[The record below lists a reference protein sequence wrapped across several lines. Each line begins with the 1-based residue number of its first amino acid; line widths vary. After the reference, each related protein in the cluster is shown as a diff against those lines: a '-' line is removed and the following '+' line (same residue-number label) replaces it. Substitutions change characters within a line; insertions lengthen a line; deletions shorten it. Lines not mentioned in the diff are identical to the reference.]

1 MRESLTRDFVK
12 SARLPVINENC
23 PACFEEPKE
32 RARVK
37 KILQQEEAM
46 VPALF
51 SNLRRALLP
60 LMHEK
65 TYEAMKAVEAD
76 IERTGAAQQLQTV
89 KRSRE
94 EGREED
100 DSNAAAA
107 PEVSGL
113 LDNKKCKSEPE
124 MGDAIH
130 HSLVQSRAD
139 VLLERDTQDE
149 VTSERCTDTYCAPC
163 YEIA

>member
-1 MRESLTRDFVK
+1 M
-12 SARLPVINENC
+12 
-23 PACFEEPKE
+23 
-32 RARVK
+32 K

-51 SNLRRALLP
+51 SNLRKALLP

-65 TYEAMKAVEAD
+65 TYEAMKEVEAD
-76 IERTGAAQQLQTV
+76 IERTGAAQQQQTV

-94 EGREED
+94 EGREEVD
-100 DSNAAAA
+100 NNNAVAA

-113 LDNKKCKSEPE
+113 LDNKKCRNERE
-124 MGDAIH
+124 MKDAIH
-130 HSLVQSRAD
+130 HSLIQSRAA